1 MAFNRNASNANNNA
15 QQSDND
21 SWKADGFINLYLPGA
36 DGKDRKIDAI
46 PLKASKAVQKQL
58 LEWLEKDPENIN
70 KLASKLKLTY
80 QSAKASD
87 SAVLV
92 LD

>member
-1 MAFNRNASNANNNA
+1 MAFNRNNTNANA
-15 QQSDND
+15 QQQGNDD
-21 SWKADGFINLYLPGA
+21 SWKADGFINIYLPGA

-58 LEWLEKDPENIN
+58 LEWLEKDPANIE
-70 KLASKLKLTY
+70 KLASKLVLTY

-87 SAVLV
+87 SALLA